1 MNGILSEER
10 AFCVFHSFFYEI
22 YKSVN
27 DNETVTMNGN
37 YLFFRLNPPS
47 LQLLLDL
54 TEKSICSSRSG
65 SLIVNRIAGPEHVHL
80 RMFQMTASLKLKYNN
95 KILNETH
102 ISRGGHH
109 H

>member
-10 AFCVFHSFFYEI
+10 AFCVFHSFFNEI

-47 LQLLLDL
+47 LQLLLDV
-54 TEKSICSSRSG
+54 TEK
-65 SLIVNRIAGPEHVHL
+65 
-80 RMFQMTASLKLKYNN
+80 
-95 KILNETH
+95 
-102 ISRGGHH
+102 
-109 H
+109 